1 MVEDFC
7 TKLDLRIF
15 RMPKRLW
22 KLTEFHLIEI
32 VDFKDLATLQPLTRR
47 IQARIFQEYFKNISK
62 RFQGSCHLAASDTE
76 DPGKNI
82 SRIFEEYF
90 KNISR
95 IFKISRI
102 LPPCSLSHGG
112 SRRGSRRQLWLL
124 CQSQSFLLSETWW
137 LIGVAFINVLFT

>member
-47 IQARIFQEYFKNISK
+47 IQARIFQEYLKNISK
-62 RFQGSCHLAASDTE
+62 IFQEYSRFQGSCHLAASHTE
-76 DPGKNI
+76 DPGKEVDANCGF
-82 SRIFEEYF
+82 SARVKVF
-90 KNISR
+90 SCQR
-95 IFKISRI
+95 
-102 LPPCSLSHGG
+102 PGG
-112 SRRGSRRQLWLL
+112 
-124 CQSQSFLLSETWW
+124 
-137 LIGVAFINVLFT
+137 

>member
-76 DPGKNI
+76 DPGKKVDANCGF
-82 SRIFEEYF
+82 SARVKVF
-90 KNISR
+90 SCQR
-95 IFKISRI
+95 
-102 LPPCSLSHGG
+102 PDGG
-112 SRRGSRRQLWLL
+112 
-124 CQSQSFLLSETWW
+124 
-137 LIGVAFINVLFT
+137 

>member
-47 IQARIFQEYFKNISK
+47 IQARKSTPTVASLPESK
-62 RFQGSCHLAASDTE
+62 F
-76 DPGKNI
+76 
-82 SRIFEEYF
+82 
-90 KNISR
+90 
-95 IFKISRI
+95 
-102 LPPCSLSHGG
+102 SLVRDLVVDRS
-112 SRRGSRRQLWLL
+112 
-124 CQSQSFLLSETWW
+124 
-137 LIGVAFINVLFT
+137 GVY